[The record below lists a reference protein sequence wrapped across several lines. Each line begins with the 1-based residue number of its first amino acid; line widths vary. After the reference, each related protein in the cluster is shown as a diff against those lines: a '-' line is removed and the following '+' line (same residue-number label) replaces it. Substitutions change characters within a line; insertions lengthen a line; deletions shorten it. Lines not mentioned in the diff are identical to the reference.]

1 MGLSGPTYLGE
12 NMKNFIQSGHRLS
25 FVAGATIA
33 SGAIVQIGEYIGINS
48 YDVVSGDEGELSLT
62 GVYSV
67 PKTAAV
73 VLAVG
78 DNAYLTAGEA
88 SDTNTDPLIGTVH
101 KAAAG
106 PDAQVE
112 ILLKAGPAAGM
123 H

>member
-1 MGLSGPTYLGE
+1 
-12 NMKNFIQSGHRLS
+12 MKNFIQSGHRLT
-25 FVAGATIA
+25 FVAAAVIA
-33 SGAIVQIGEYIGINS
+33 SGAIVRIGEYVGINS
-48 YDVVSGDEGELSLT
+48 YDVAIGEEGELSLT

-106 PDAQVE
+106 ADTHVE
-112 ILLKAGPAAGM
+112 ILLKQGPAAGL